1 MTALINTL
9 IDKRDT
15 YEIVRDKVALIL
27 AEESANQQQL
37 ATDAGKDPALWK
49 LRVYIERT
57 NPWEFLRTNDGA
69 APGDRSPVV
78 CVWFDNSNMDAR
90 ASQTID
96 RQQMDATINID
107 VYGIGVTELLA
118 GGAGHK
124 PGDENAAL
132 EVQRGARL
140 VRNILMADSY
150 VVLGL
155 PRALGLVGQR
165 QISTIQS
172 FQPEFGNQNAQQL
185 AGLRLSLQVKTSE
198 LAPQTEAVILEEINA
213 IVRDEDGQ
221 ILIDATFESTP

>member
-9 IDKRDT
+9 IDKLDT

-37 ATDAGKDPALWK
+37 ATAEGKDPALWK

-57 NPWEFLRTNDGA
+57 NPWEFLRTNDGK

-78 CVWFDNSNMDAR
+78 CVWFDNSNMDVR
-90 ASQTID
+90 SSQTID

-132 EVQRGARL
+132 
-140 VRNILMADSY
+140 
-150 VVLGL
+150 
-155 PRALGLVGQR
+155 
-165 QISTIQS
+165 
-172 FQPEFGNQNAQQL
+172 
-185 AGLRLSLQVKTSE
+185 
-198 LAPQTEAVILEEINA
+198 
-213 IVRDEDGQ
+213 
-221 ILIDATFESTP
+221 

>member
-9 IDKRDT
+9 IDKLDT

-37 ATDAGKDPALWK
+37 ATDEGKDPALWK

-57 NPWEFLRTNDGA
+57 NPWEFLRTNDGK

-96 RQQMDATINID
+96 RQQMDVTINID

-150 VVLGL
+150 VVLGF